1 MNVTNNNITP
11 LQWELILDAFNTHCK
26 EKGVKEDEPLI
37 RDETTTNSSG
47 FTQRNQS
54 IFDNYDRF
62 SSPGLYFKVINNMS
76 SGNLYVYSGSEQAYA
91 PITFDEGIEIAQS
104 FFTYTATELSE
115 HIVCN
120 YVMKRALG

>member
-1 MNVTNNNITP
+1 MNVTDNNITP

-37 RDETTTNSSG
+37 RDETTTSSSG

-54 IFDNYDRF
+54 IFDNYDRHT
-62 SSPGLYFKVINNMS
+62 SPGLYFKVINNMS
-76 SGNLYVYSGSEQAYA
+76 SGNLYVYSSSEQAYA

-104 FFTYTATELSE
+104 FFTYAATELSE

>member
-1 MNVTNNNITP
+1 MNVTDNNITP

-37 RDETTTNSSG
+37 RDETTTSSSG
-47 FTQRNQS
+47 FTQRTQS

-62 SSPGLYFKVINNMS
+62 TSPGLYFKVINNMS
-76 SGNLYVYSGSEQAYA
+76 SGNLYVYSSSEQDFA

-104 FFTYTATELSE
+104 FFTYAATELSE

-120 YVMKRALG
+120 HVMKRALG